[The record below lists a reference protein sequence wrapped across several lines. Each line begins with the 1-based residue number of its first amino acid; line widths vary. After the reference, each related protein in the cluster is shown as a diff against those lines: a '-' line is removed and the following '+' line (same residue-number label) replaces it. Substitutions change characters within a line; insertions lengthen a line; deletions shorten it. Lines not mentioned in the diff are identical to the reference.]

1 MIKVSTMI
9 RFFIHRFS
17 WFLALALPLLTNIVQ
32 AQPRAGENC
41 SGGQVYMVDF
51 GPTDSIQVSNQR
63 MGREF
68 DSSFRCNKFT
78 LTFLTQSKL
87 WIKVAST
94 NGYRLNSA
102 GSGSIPYRIF
112 LDGNMSDEIRSN
124 TEFEIS
130 SKINIILNGEALSN
144 RKLYIQT
151 QPAGP
156 GLVAGRY
163 TDTLSITY
171 RWKICTLGAF
181 ICLWWYE
188 DSATVTV
195 NLALTVVPTCEF
207 RTTQPRIDF
216 GAQPLVSQF
225 GDARADID
233 FVCTNQSVYNVHIS
247 NGDNP
252 SGSWRRMKGT
262 GGASSNSYI
271 EYQLFE
277 SGGNS
282 PIGASNRQ
290 RGQGTGQMQRLS
302 VTGRVNLNQAD
313 VPVGSY
319 IDQPVVIIE
328 Y

>member
-1 MIKVSTMI
+1 MIP
-9 RFFIHRFS
+9 FS
-17 WFLALALPLLTNIVQ
+17 PPVRLWRLLALMVVLVGSSLGSAF

-51 GPTDSIQVSNQR
+51 GQIDSIR
-63 MGREF
+63 AATGRIGREF
-68 DSSFRCNKFT
+68 DSSFKCSPFSLSA
-78 LTFLTQSKL
+78 LTGSNL
-87 WIKVAST
+87 WITVNST
-94 NGYRLNSA
+94 NGYRLNNASY
-102 GSGSIPYRIF
+102 GSIPYRIY
-112 LDGNMSDEIRSN
+112 LDSNLSNEIQNGRE
-124 TEFEIS
+124 TEIS
-130 SKINIILNGEALSN
+130 SSFNFIGSEALSN

-151 QPAGP
+151 QPGGP
-156 GLVAGRY
+156 ALTVGRY
-163 TDTLSITY
+163 TDVLSITY
-171 RWKICTLGAF
+171 RWRICTLGLL
-181 ICLWWYE
+181 ICLNWYA
-188 DSATVTV
+188 DKANVTV
-195 NLALTVVPTCEF
+195 NLALTIASTCEF

-233 FVCTNQSVYNVHIS
+233 FVCTNQSPYNIHIG

-252 SGSWRRMKGT
+252 SGTWRRMKGT
-262 GGASSNSYI
+262 SGASSNSYI

-282 PIGASNRQ
+282 PINASNRQ

-319 IDQPVVIIE
+319 IDRPVVIIE